1 MGQAFLG
8 FAQADQGEGQMIMCP
23 GRARVEPER
32 LGELVGRFARVVQF
46 QDGKPQVVNT
56 LQDWLG

>member
-1 MGQAFLG
+1 
-8 FAQADQGEGQMIMCP
+8 MCP
-23 GRARVEPER
+23 GRVRVEPER

-56 LQDWLG
+56 LQDCLG